1 MSAYV
6 NQLKALAEAEQVK
19 QSEIRDTEQQAVR
32 DRLTPLETRLEKLLT
47 TIPVEVQN
55 EGLSLNTLQ
64 ASLRGRWRGTCHPG
78 ELGTALRK
86 LGFKRERKWSGGD
99 GFRALWFPGS
109 VEVC

>member
-19 QSEIRDTEQQAVR
+19 QAKIRDTEQQTVR

-47 TIPVEVQN
+47 TIPVGVQN

-78 ELGTALRK
+78 EL
-86 LGFKRERKWSGGD
+86 
-99 GFRALWFPGS
+99 FRHCVAQTGL
-109 VEVC
+109 